1 VEAIF
6 DEKDLPPDQREYV
19 ELNARLAAQWPVIVA
34 AQDPLPDAEHWA
46 NQPNKRALLTES
58 AATA

>member
-1 VEAIF
+1 MSRGGHLRREG
-6 DEKDLPPDQREYV
+6 PPA